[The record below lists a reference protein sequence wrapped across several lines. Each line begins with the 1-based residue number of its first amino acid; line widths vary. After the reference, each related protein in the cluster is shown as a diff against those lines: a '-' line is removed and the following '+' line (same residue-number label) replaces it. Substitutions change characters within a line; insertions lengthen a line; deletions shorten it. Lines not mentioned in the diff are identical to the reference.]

1 MATSTMKFAVGQ
13 VLKYVEANIDL
24 STRSWTQSGQ
34 GMYYCT
40 GYSFDYATKIVAVS
54 LINWSSRKPILI
66 IPYIYTPNP
75 KVINLMT
82 TDITNATSG
91 QLGIGILYY

>member
-13 VLKYVEANIDL
+13 VLKYTEATIDL

-40 GYSFDYATKIVAVS
+40 GYNFDYAKKIVAGS
-54 LINWSSRKPILI
+54 LINWSARKPILI

>member
-1 MATSTMKFAVGQ
+1 M
-13 VLKYVEANIDL
+13 LKYAEVNIDL
-24 STRSWTQSGQ
+24 STRSWTQSAQ

-40 GYSFDYATKIVAVS
+40 GHSFDHATTIVAVS
-54 LINWSSRKPILI
+54 LINWSARKPILI